1 MEITLKNGE
10 VLADEMA
17 VANAHPNGYRPFKRE
32 NYIQKF
38 RTLTESLVSAGEQDR
53 FLSVV
58 SRLPT
63 LNAVEVSEINV
74 VLDEV
79 ELGFGNRDQKGI
91 F

>member
-1 MEITLKNGE
+1 MPYII
-10 VLADEMA
+10 VIVDEMSDLMLMS
-17 VANAHPNGYRPFKRE
+17 GKEIE

-38 RTLTESLVSAGEQDR
+38 RTLTESLVSAGEQER

-79 ELGFGNRDQKGI
+79 ELGFGNRDQKGL